1 MRRSQPFRRAI
12 SKYIFNFL
20 FVDHCYENKGDA
32 YVSVAKIAAIKII
45 QKVLKVKGPRIT
57 SRRAEKDLYI
67 SELLEL
73 AGSSSSKSVSVP
85 ALLFIFY
92 SKKLDD

>member
-1 MRRSQPFRRAI
+1 M
-12 SKYIFNFL
+12 
-20 FVDHCYENKGDA
+20 NKGDA
-32 YVSVAKIAAIKII
+32 YASVAKIAAIKII
-45 QKVLKVKGPRIT
+45 QKVLKVNEPRIT

-85 ALLFIFY
+85 SLLFIFY
-92 SKKLDD
+92 SKKLNDWYDKLAATYWALNR